1 MLPITVCCLAVVL
14 LFLCSCSSVY
24 ATFSAKPVRDGNLFG
39 CEVTGI
45 NISSLSQEEFDSLH
59 RTLLQC
65 RVVVVR
71 DQKDLTVE
79 DQRRFSQR
87 FGTLHVHLESASHH
101 DGYADVNLVSNLR
114 NAQGNYI
121 GLYGKHVESYHSD
134 LSW

>member
-1 MLPITVCCLAVVL
+1 MSSVSSSGFVVSL
-14 LFLCSCSSVY
+14 LLLSSCSS
-24 ATFSAKPVRDGNLFG
+24 ALAAFSAKPVREGSIFG
-39 CEVTGI
+39 CEVTGV
-45 NISSLSQEEFDSLH
+45 NIGSLSAEEFDSLH

-87 FGTLHVHLESASHH
+87 FGTLHVHLESASHY
-101 DGYADVNLVSNLR
+101 DGYADVNLVSNIR

-121 GLYGKHVESYHSD
+121 GLYGKHVESYHAD